1 MNTPELSGHQWIVQ
15 QERDGAL
22 QPERRVHP
30 VTQMDHML
38 AGSRIK
44 CLFKHWGS
52 AYEVKVDGS
61 AYESCEGT
69 AG

>member
-1 MNTPELSGHQWIVQ
+1 MNTPEPNGHMWIVQ
-15 QERDGAL
+15 REWDGEL
-22 QPERRVHP
+22 QPERRVQL

-38 AGSRIK
+38 AGSGIK